1 MDASWPNEAL
11 SCAAQ
16 FHGLYDDLL
25 SFDAPASKAGSQLT
39 SREAL
44 PVTVQQ
50 VQAAEM
56 NRKRKLELAEKESLE
71 MFLTQLG
78 SEEAV
83 GISGGLVD
91 LDAGLKRKGSDE
103 KESKMDTARNK
114 ACRERARRE
123 RLNDRCFSRKAVLG
137 AACNAKHIH
146 GFLSMFTV
154 LNIIMC
160 RSFAELSKALD
171 PRKDVKTDKTSI
183 VADAIRVVTQLRAEN
198 GQLKQLNKFLEV
210 TASRLARFILT
221 YA

>member
-16 FHGLYDDLL
+16 YHGLYDDLL
-25 SFDAPASKAGSQLT
+25 SFDASASKVGSQPT
-39 SREAL
+39 PREAL

-78 SEEAV
+78 SEDAV
-83 GISGGLVD
+83 GTSGGLVD

-103 KESKMDTARNK
+103 KEAKLDTARNK

-123 RLNDRCFSRKAVLG
+123 RLNDRCCFSRKAVPGL
-137 AACNAKHIH
+137 AAHAEQHLRSQARTR
-146 GFLSMFTV
+146 FLV
-154 LNIIMC
+154 
-160 RSFAELSKALD
+160 
-171 PRKDVKTDKTSI
+171 DVYCAQHHF
-183 VADAIRVVTQLRAEN
+183 VPQLRRALQ
-198 GQLKQLNKFLEV
+198 GFGPSQGRQD
-210 TASRLARFILT
+210 
-221 YA
+221 

>member
-1 MDASWPNEAL
+1 MDTSWPNEAL

-25 SFDAPASKAGSQLT
+25 SLDAPASKGSQPT
-39 SREAL
+39 PREAL

-78 SEEAV
+78 SEDAV
-83 GISGGLVD
+83 GTSGGLVD

-103 KESKMDTARNK
+103 KEAKMDTARNK

-123 RLNDRCFSRKAVLG
+123 RLNDRCCFSRNSVFGLAAHAQQRLHSQARTHVLVHLYC
-137 AACNAKHIH
+137 AEHCY
-146 GFLSMFTV
+146 V
-154 LNIIMC
+154 L
-160 RSFAELSKALD
+160 
-171 PRKDVKTDKTSI
+171 
-183 VADAIRVVTQLRAEN
+183 QLRRALQ
-198 GQLKQLNKFLEV
+198 GFGPSQG
-210 TASRLARFILT
+210 R
-221 YA
+221 